1 LFYLKDTKKEIT
13 AIEAIVS
20 INGKKYKYATGES
33 VAPAGWTNKKAKY
46 NKLYPGGKTINANLQ
61 TIEKAITLAT
71 EFFILNKKQPQNS
84 EFRSKVDQYL
94 ENNKQGNK
102 MPFVAYMK
110 LYLKQKQHKNRTE
123 IKYTT
128 AINKL
133 EEYESKYRITL
144 YFDSIDI
151 DFYNHFKSWFYSL
164 INEKTQRPYSV
175 NYFGSTI
182 KTIKRVMNYSLENEL
197 HNNRKFLH
205 SEFIVTSEDVQTV
218 YLTTAELMKI
228 YELDITPAIVIE
240 KLKVKPTRS
249 QNAESKVNSLKRVRD
264 RFLIGAFTALRV
276 SDFNRLA
283 DIHFE
288 GEYLKITTK
297 KTAKPVVIP
306 VHPIVRAII
315 DRGGL
320 SYKISEQKINQHIKE
335 VCRLAEITNPVT
347 TTRTH
352 AGKTIETTYEK
363 CELIATHTARRS
375 AATNMFKAGIPSIN
389 IMKITGHTTEKS
401 FLKYIKITEEEN
413 AELLA
418 GHAYF
423 NG

>member
-1 LFYLKDTKKEIT
+1 MFYLKDTKKEIT

-20 INGKKYKYATGES
+20 VNGKKYKYATGES
-33 VAPAGWTNKKAKY
+33 VGPSGWTNKKAKY
-46 NKLYPGGKTINANLQ
+46 NKTYPGGKTINTNLLK
-61 TIEKAITLAT
+61 IEKAINRTIEYYQT
-71 EFFILNKKQPQNS
+71 NKKQPQNS
-84 EFRSKVDQYL
+84 EFRNKINQYL
-94 ENNKQGNK
+94 NNTPRQKIT
-102 MPFVAYMK
+102 FVKYMR
-110 LYLKQKQHKNRTE
+110 LYLKQKNHKPRTA

-133 EEYESKYRITL
+133 EEYQKQYKITL
-144 YFDSIDI
+144 CFDSIDI
-151 DFYNHFKSWFYSL
+151 DFYNHFKAWFYSL
-164 INEKTQRPYSV
+164 INEKTGQHYSA

-182 KTIKRVMNYSLENEL
+182 KTIKRVMSYSLENEL

-205 SEFIVTSEDVQTV
+205 SEFIVTTEDVQTV
-218 YLTTAELMKI
+218 YLTSAELILI
-228 YELDITPAIVIE
+228 YKLDITPELVASG
-240 KLKVKPTRS
+240 LKVKTSRP
-249 QNAESKVNSLKRVRD
+249 QNITSKVKSLKRVRD

-276 SDFNRLA
+276 SDFNRLS

-288 GEYLKITTK
+288 GDFLKIAIK
-297 KTAKPVVIP
+297 KTQKPVIIP
-306 VHPIVRAII
+306 VHPIVRTII

-335 VCRLAEITNPVT
+335 VCRLAEITNMVT

-352 AGKTIETTYEK
+352 AGKTIETTREK
-363 CELIATHTARRS
+363 CELIGTHTARRS

-389 IMKITGHTTEKS
+389 IMKITGHTTERS
-401 FLKYIKITEEEN
+401 FLKYIKITGEEN

-423 NG
+423 NS